1 MISPLQYEMFYIQI
15 IARALLGKGFQLNQA
30 PYIVHI
36 YSWLDIFVFK
46 TSFYYDKYH
55 ILINIPF

>member
-1 MISPLQYEMFYIQI
+1 MFYIQI
-15 IARALLGKGFQLNQA
+15 IARALLGKGFRTEFKR
-30 PYIVHI
+30 YIVHI